1 LAGDGGIL
9 SGMRARSQLVLQDA
23 ALRKPAGFGE
33 FLAEFK
39 KSESVSGYHFIP
51 AREPN
56 LLDLPSSL
64 EPAIRGVLES
74 RGIRSLYSHQAEA
87 FALAEERK
95 NLVVVTPT
103 ASGKTL
109 CYNLPVLQR
118 IVKNPDARAL
128 YLYPTKALTYDQLD
142 DLMKWANM
150 LDREVGV
157 FSYDGDT
164 PQDARAA
171 VRSKGHII
179 LSNPDMLHKGIL
191 PHHTKW
197 ARLFQNLEFI
207 VVDELHTY
215 RGVFGSHVANVFRRL
230 ARICAFYGSR
240 PQFICTS
247 ATIANPRELAERLTG
262 APFEL
267 VDENGAGEGEKH
279 VFFYNP
285 PVVNR
290 QLGIRRSYVHEA
302 KQIAVAFLK
311 RNIPAIVF
319 ANSRLITEILVRYLK
334 DALETGPVPQDIV
347 VGYRGGYL
355 PNERRQIERGL
366 RDGRIRGVVST
377 NALEL
382 GIDIGSLD
390 VAVLAGYPGTIASTW
405 QRMGRAGRRSGMS
418 VAVLVASSTP
428 LDQYIAGHPEY
439 FLNQPP
445 EMGLINPD
453 NIHILISHLQCATFE
468 LPFGVDETFG
478 GHNVSEILE
487 FLSERRFIHRAG
499 AKWHWT
505 SEAYPADSI
514 SLRSISSDNFVVV
527 ETTGEA
533 RIIGEVDYS
542 SAFTTLHEKAIYLHQ
557 GQQFYVYQLA
567 VPERRSDVRQVDSDY
582 ITDAITYT
590 KVKILESIE
599 SVNEHSHD
607 EVHVAHQVVGFK
619 KIKFFTL
626 ENVGSG
632 VLNLPVQEMHT
643 TSYWVTVP
651 RDRFESLPFTPSE
664 RLDGLHG
671 LAYAL
676 AQLSCVFLMCDRRDL
691 GAAVD
696 AGLENLSKPRDDDG
710 RPSLSQTLGL
720 APGSR
725 DLRTFH
731 PTIFIYDNFP
741 GGIGLSRPLYE
752 VREQVLAAA
761 AQLIRSCG
769 CQDGC
774 PSCVGPTPK
783 AKPVAAAILDALQ
796 HA

>member
-1 LAGDGGIL
+1 
-9 SGMRARSQLVLQDA
+9 MPQKSQLILPDA
-23 ALRKPAGFGE
+23 ALQKPSAVPE
-33 FLAEFK
+33 FLAELK
-39 KSESVSGYHFIP
+39 KNSSVSGYHFIP
-51 AREPN
+51 ACEPRFA
-56 LLDLPSSL
+56 DLPQSL
-64 EPAIRGVLES
+64 APSLRSVLRE
-74 RGIRSLYSHQAEA
+74 RGIERLYSHQADA
-87 FALAEERK
+87 FRIAESGS
-95 NLVVVTPT
+95 NVAVVTPT

-118 IVKNPDARAL
+118 IASNPDARAL

-142 DLMKWANM
+142 DLMAWANS
-150 LDREVGV
+150 LDRDFGV
-157 FSYDGDT
+157 YSYDGDT

-171 VRSKGHII
+171 VRAKGHIV
-179 LSNPDMLHKGIL
+179 LTNPDMLHKGIL

-197 ARLFQNLEFI
+197 ARLFENLSYI
-207 VVDELHTY
+207 IVDELHTY

-230 ARICAFYGSR
+230 SRVCGFYGSR

-247 ATIANPRELAERLTG
+247 ATIANPKELAEHLTG

-267 VDENGAGEGEKH
+267 IAESGAPAAEKH

-302 KQIAVAFLK
+302 RQIAAAFLK
-311 RNIPAIVF
+311 RSIPAIVF

-334 DALETGPVPQDIV
+334 ATFETGPVPQETV

-405 QRMGRAGRRSGMS
+405 QRMGRAGRRSGMA
-418 VAVLVASSTP
+418 VAVMVASSAP
-428 LDQYIAGHPEY
+428 LDQYIVNHPEY

-445 EMGLINPD
+445 ERGLVNPD

-468 LPFGVDETFG
+468 LPFGADEMFG
-478 GHNVSEILE
+478 GHPMGEILE
-487 FLSERRFIHRAG
+487 FLAERGFVHRAG
-499 AKWHWT
+499 TKWHWT
-505 SEAYPADSI
+505 SEAYPADSV

-527 ETTGEA
+527 QRDVRPTGEP
-533 RIIGEVDYS
+533 RILGEVDYA

-557 GQQFYVYQLA
+557 GQQYYVHELDI
-567 VPERRSDVRQVDSDY
+567 PERRAFVRQVDSDY
-582 ITDAITYT
+582 YTDAITYT
-590 KVKILESIE
+590 KVKTLDTMETAA
-599 SVNEHSHD
+599 EHSHG

-619 KIKFFTL
+619 KIKFFTM

-632 VLNLPVQEMHT
+632 DLNLPVQEMHT
-643 TSYWVTVP
+643 TAYWIIIP
-651 RDRFESLPFTPSE
+651 RPQFEALPFASID
-664 RLDGLHG
+664 RLNGLHG
-671 LAYAL
+671 LAHAL
-676 AQLSCVFLMCDRRDL
+676 AQLASVFLMCDRRDL
-691 GAAVD
+691 GAAVEF
-696 AGLENLSKPRDDDG
+696 GLENP
-710 RPSLSQTLGL
+710 
-720 APGSR
+720 
-725 DLRTFH
+725 TFH
-731 PTIFIYDNFP
+731 PTVYIYDNFP

-752 VREQVLAAA
+752 IRSEVLAAA

-769 CQDGC
+769 CEDGC
-774 PSCVGPTPK
+774 PSCVGPTPR
-783 AKPVAAAILDALQ
+783 AKEVALAILDGLK

>member
-1 LAGDGGIL
+1 MILLNRRLSHTVSAGPELAGGGVIL
-9 SGMRARSQLVLQDA
+9 AGMRVKSQLVLQEA
-23 ALRKPAGFGE
+23 ALRRSAGFGE

-39 KSESVSGYHFIP
+39 KSESVSGYHHIP
-51 AREPN
+51 ARQPK
-56 LLDLPSSL
+56 LLDIPSRL
-64 EPAIRGVLES
+64 DPAVRTVLEG
-74 RGIRSLYSHQAEA
+74 RGIRQLYSHQAEA
-87 FALAEERK
+87 FDLAQDGK
-95 NLVVVTPT
+95 NIVVVTPT

-109 CYNLPVLQR
+109 CYNLSVLNR
-118 IVKNPDARAL
+118 IIRNPDARAL
-128 YLYPTKALTYDQLD
+128 YLYPTKALTYDQLG
-142 DLMKWANM
+142 DLMQWSNA

-179 LSNPDMLHKGIL
+179 LSNPDMVHKGIL

-197 ARLFQNLEFI
+197 TRLFENLEFI

-247 ATIANPRELAERLTG
+247 ATIANPSELAERLTG
-262 APFEL
+262 EPFEL
-267 VDENGAGEGEKH
+267 IAESGAGEGEKH

-302 KQIAVAFLK
+302 KHIAAAFLK

-334 DALETGPVPQDIV
+334 EDLETGPVPQETV

-428 LDQYIAGHPEY
+428 LDQYIATHPEY

-487 FLSERRFIHRAG
+487 FLSERGFIHKAG

-527 ETTGEA
+527 ETSGEA
-533 RIIGEVDYS
+533 RIIGEVDFS

-557 GQQFYVYQLA
+557 GQQYYVHQLDI
-567 VPERRSDVRQVDSDY
+567 PERRAYVREVDSDY
-582 ITDAITYT
+582 FTDAITYT
-590 KVKILESIE
+590 KVKILETMERSD
-599 SVNEHSHD
+599 EHNHG

-619 KIKFFTL
+619 KIKFFTM

-632 VLNLPVQEMHT
+632 DLNLPVQEMHT
-643 TSYWVTVP
+643 TSYWVTIP
-651 RDRFESLPFTPSE
+651 RERFEELPFGPTE
-664 RLDGLHG
+664 RLNGLHG

-691 GAAVD
+691 GASVD
-696 AGLENLSKPRDDDG
+696 AGLDNP
-710 RPSLSQTLGL
+710 
-720 APGSR
+720 
-725 DLRTFH
+725 TFH

-752 VREQVLAAA
+752 VRDHVLRAA
-761 AQLIRSCG
+761 AQLIESCR
-769 CQDGC
+769 CDDGC

-783 AKPVAAAILDALQ
+783 AKPVALAILDALQ